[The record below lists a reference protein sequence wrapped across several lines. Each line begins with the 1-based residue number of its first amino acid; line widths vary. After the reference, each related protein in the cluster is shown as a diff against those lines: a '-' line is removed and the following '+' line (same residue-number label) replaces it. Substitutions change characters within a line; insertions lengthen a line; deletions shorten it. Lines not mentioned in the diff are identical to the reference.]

1 MVSPIRIIIVEDHPL
16 VRLGLQ
22 TTLSADRGRFDV
34 VGTADCAEALRSLMK
49 EKVADVILLDLILP
63 GESGVEI
70 ARELRKQGSTM
81 RILVLSAETTRET
94 ISELVRIGIDG
105 FINKSV
111 SPEELKTAIEYV
123 ADGLE
128 YYGRDIARI
137 LRDFSNA
144 RKGLKTNFTKR
155 ESEILELCARGLS
168 AKDISR
174 RLDISINTVN
184 SHKDNIFKKLGINS
198 SLELVRWSIDHSI
211 ISI

>member
-1 MVSPIRIIIVEDHPL
+1 MDLPIRIIIVEDHPL

-22 TTLSADRGRFDV
+22 TTLSMDKGRFEV
-34 VGTADCAEALRSLMK
+34 VGTADCAEALWSIL
-49 EKVADVILLDLILP
+49 EKTVADVILLDIILP
-63 GESGVEI
+63 GESGVDI
-70 ARELRKQGSTM
+70 ARRLHKEKCTA
-81 RILVLSAETTRET
+81 RILVLSAETDKET

-105 FINKSV
+105 FINKAV

-128 YYGRDIARI
+128 YYGRDIAKI
-137 LRDFSNA
+137 LRDFSTA
-144 RKGLKTNFTKR
+144 RKNLKVEFTKR
-155 ESEILELCARGLS
+155 ESEILELCAKGLS

-198 SLELVRWSIDHSI
+198 SLELVRWSIDHGI

>member
-1 MVSPIRIIIVEDHPL
+1 MASPIRIIIVEDHPL

-22 TTLSADRGRFDV
+22 TTLSMDKGRFEV
-34 VGTADCAEALRSLMK
+34 VGTADCAEALWDILN
-49 EKVADVILLDLILP
+49 EKVADVILLDIILP
-63 GESGVEI
+63 GESGVDI
-70 ARELRKQGSTM
+70 ARKLHKEGCTA
-81 RILVLSAETTRET
+81 RILVLSAETDKET

-105 FINKSV
+105 FINKAV

-128 YYGRDIARI
+128 YYGRDIAKI
-137 LRDFSNA
+137 LRDFSTA
-144 RKGLKTNFTKR
+144 RKNLKVEFTKR
-155 ESEILELCARGLS
+155 ESEILELCAKGLS

-198 SLELVRWSIDHSI
+198 SLELVRWSIDHGI

>member
-1 MVSPIRIIIVEDHPL
+1 M
-16 VRLGLQ
+16 LGLK
-22 TTLSADRGRFDV
+22 TTLSTDRERFEV
-34 VGTADCAEALRSLMK
+34 VGTADCAEALRDLLK

-63 GESGVEI
+63 GESGVDI
-70 ARELRKQGSTM
+70 ARELHKTGCTS
-81 RILVLSAETTRET
+81 RILVLSAEINKET
-94 ISELVRIGIDG
+94 ISELIRIGIDG
-105 FINKSV
+105 FINKTV

-128 YYGRDIARI
+128 YYGRDISKI
-137 LRDFSNA
+137 LRDFRTA
-144 RKGLKTNFTKR
+144 RNNLKTEFTKR
-155 ESEILELCARGLS
+155 ESEILELCAQGLS

-198 SLELVRWSIDHSI
+198 SLELVRWSIDHGI